1 MEKGLSKLVVSISR
15 PFSVRNQ
22 PVHLCSVCKDV
33 FQEQACNSERCKHL
47 QFVISVFVDDVG
59 LGRLYAHVVCNH
71 CYHQPMCVCARVS
84 IMDG

>member
-33 FQEQACNSERCKHL
+33 FQEQRTL
-47 QFVISVFVDDVG
+47 QTFAVCYFSVC
-59 LGRLYAHVVCNH
+59 R
-71 CYHQPMCVCARVS
+71 
-84 IMDG
+84 